1 MNKQSKKVHIVGS
14 GVSGLIAATVL
25 EKNGISPI
33 IMEASERVGGRIKTD
48 ITDGYQLDHG
58 FQVLLSSYK
67 AAKKYLN
74 FQDLE
79 LQTLKAGACI
89 FKDGKKISFG
99 DPLRDPT
106 LLFSTLFSN
115 IGTFNDKIKIAKL
128 NFKLQKKS
136 IVSIFATKEVTTN
149 QYLKDF
155 GFSNKIIDHFFLPFF
170 NGIFLE
176 TGLKTSSRMFEF
188 IFKKFGEGSATIP
201 KNGMEQISK
210 QLKNNLKNTTFYF
223 NTKVIAIENQQIKLS
238 NKKNINSEYT
248 IIATDPNKIISNLNN
263 QNIEWKSCYNLYF
276 TTKIKIIKK
285 AFIGLITNKESL
297 INNIFYP
304 TSIPTKSKGSCE
316 LLSVTVVK
324 SHNLSELELIN
335 QVQKEL
341 HELCNITDLKFL
353 KLYHIPKAL
362 PQINNVQYE
371 LSPSET
377 KLKDGIYLAGDV
389 LLNGSLNAA
398 ILAGENAAKGVL
410 EAINKTVIN

>member
-1 MNKQSKKVHIVGS
+1 MNKQSKKVHIVGG

-33 IMEASERVGGRIKTD
+33 IIEASERVGGRIKTD

-106 LLFSTLFSN
+106 LLFSTLFSS
-115 IGTFNDKIKIAKL
+115 IGTLNDKIKIAKL

-136 IVSIFATKEVTTN
+136 IVSIFDTKEVSTN

-155 GFSNKIIDHFFLPFF
+155 GFSNKIIDHFFRPFF

-223 NTKVIAIENQQIKLS
+223 NTKVIAIENQQIK
-238 NKKNINSEYT
+238 
-248 IIATDPNKIISNLNN
+248 
-263 QNIEWKSCYNLYF
+263 
-276 TTKIKIIKK
+276 
-285 AFIGLITNKESL
+285 
-297 INNIFYP
+297 
-304 TSIPTKSKGSCE
+304 
-316 LLSVTVVK
+316 
-324 SHNLSELELIN
+324 
-335 QVQKEL
+335 
-341 HELCNITDLKFL
+341 
-353 KLYHIPKAL
+353 
-362 PQINNVQYE
+362 
-371 LSPSET
+371 
-377 KLKDGIYLAGDV
+377 
-389 LLNGSLNAA
+389 
-398 ILAGENAAKGVL
+398 
-410 EAINKTVIN
+410 